1 MLDVS
6 EKAVPLQKEN
16 TNKQFNNYH
25 YEEINRLTY
34 VYNSRQ

>member
-1 MLDVS
+1 MLDELKFV
-6 EKAVPLQKEN
+6 VPLQKEN
-16 TNKQFNNYH
+16 TNKQLNNYH